1 MKLRFTH
8 LLVISASAFSAVS
21 SAQAQPAAP
30 TAPVTQPANPQPPA
44 TLGEFKPFAV
54 VEAYYAWNFNQPANG
69 LNNDHT
75 SESGRHNSF
84 TVGNFALGG
93 LWKKDALSGK
103 VVLMFPQ
110 TPGTVYPTDP
120 ASSGKPGLA
129 DASTWKYVQE
139 AWLAYKAPVLDG
151 LTISAGL
158 FRGPFTME
166 KTFVKDNWNYSRG
179 LAFFGTRLYYAG
191 VSARLQFNPNWSF
204 TLSGLNGWNG
214 VVDNND
220 GKTIDGQLLYEL
232 KDKLYFSLQYMGG
245 PERAKD
251 SPEGDDAWRHTFD
264 AWGKLALG
272 QHIWLAVGAHGGFED
287 NNFGRSSWYSGA
299 LYSQAQLWRQ
309 DDSPA
314 KGFYLATRVEGFHEE
329 VAQNSKGKATPIFWP
344 DPAKSSLYSFTATAE
359 YRPMELVSFR
369 LEGRYDRGD
378 HDLFYSK
385 TSPKDDKGGFK
396 PDRKDQVL
404 LMLGA
409 TAWWQ

>member
-1 MKLRFTH
+1 MKLRLYH
-8 LLVISASAFSAVS
+8 LLAVSASVLSTVS
-21 SAQAQPAAP
+21 SAQAQPAAAPAIQP
-30 TAPVTQPANPQPPA
+30 TNPQPAA

-54 VEAYYAWNFNQPANG
+54 VEAYYAWNFNQPVNG
-69 LNNDHT
+69 LNNDHAA
-75 SESGRHNSF
+75 ESGRHNNF

-103 VVLMFPQ
+103 VVMMFPQ

-120 ASSGKPGLA
+120 VSSGKPGLA
-129 DASTWKYVQE
+129 DATTWKYVQE
-139 AWLAYKAPVLDG
+139 AWLAYKAPVLEG
-151 LTISAGL
+151 LTISAGF

-166 KTFVKDNWNYSRG
+166 KTFVKDNWNLSRG
-179 LAFFGTRLYYAG
+179 LSFFGTRVYYAG
-191 VSARLQFNPNWSF
+191 VRLRQQFTKEFSF

-214 VVDNND
+214 VIDNNE
-220 GKTIDGQLLYEL
+220 GKTIDGQLLYEI
-232 KDKLYFSLQYMGG
+232 KDQLAVSLQYMGG

-251 SPEGDDAWRHTFD
+251 SPEGDDTWRHTFD
-264 AWGKLALG
+264 VWGKLALSKRVWIG
-272 QHIWLAVGAHGGFED
+272 LGLNGGFED
-287 NNFGRSSWYSGA
+287 NNFGRSYWYTGS
-299 LYSQAQLWRQ
+299 LYSLAQLWRQ

-329 VAQNSKGKATPIFWP
+329 VAQSSKGKAAPIFWP
-344 DPAKSSLYSFTATAE
+344 DPAHSNLYSFTATAD

-385 TSPKDDKGGFK
+385 TSPKDDKGGYK
-396 PDRKDQVL
+396 PDRQGQFL
-404 LMLGA
+404 MMLGA